1 MQPRQS
7 QNKGKD
13 PASVKFTWIIFLTGI
28 TGFSPM
34 LAATT
39 AQQQAGIPN
48 IPAISIIIDD
58 LGNDDQAGQR
68 VIKLPGL
75 LTCAF
80 LPHTPHAQGLA
91 ELAFHSGKEI
101 LLHQPMEAMLHNA
114 LGPGGLTMDLSHRQ
128 FIEVLNS
135 NMASIPHIA
144 GINNHMGSLLTQHP
158 AYMQWLMH
166 YISQYDELFF
176 VDSYTTAAT
185 VVAQIA
191 TENWI
196 PNMRRDIFLDNDRN
210 PSSIEQQFDRLLS
223 IAAKNGRALAIGHP
237 YPETLTVLEKRLPK
251 LRQSGYRLISVSQLL
266 NEHVKRF
273 KAWRA
278 FLYP

>member
-1 MQPRQS
+1 MQPCQS
-7 QNKGKD
+7 LNKGKG
-13 PASVKFTWIIFLTGI
+13 PAAVKFTWIIFVTTI

-34 LAATT
+34 LVATT
-39 AQQQAGIPN
+39 TQQQSGVSN

-75 LTCAF
+75 LTYAF

-91 ELAFHSGKEI
+91 ELAFQLGKEI

-114 LGPGGLTMDLSHRQ
+114 LGPGGLTIDLSHRQ

-144 GINNHMGSLLTQHP
+144 GINNHMGSLLTRHRVH
-158 AYMQWLMH
+158 MQWLMR
-166 YISQYDELFF
+166 YISQYDELFY

-191 TENWI
+191 NENWV
-196 PNMRRDIFLDNDRN
+196 PNMRRDVFLDNDRS

-237 YPETLTVLEKRLPK
+237 YPETLAVLEKRLPK
-251 LRQSGYRLISVSQLL
+251 LRQSGYRLIPVSQLL

-273 KAWRA
+273 KTWRA
-278 FLYP
+278 YLSP